1 MYLARRRRE
10 NFQVLQCKIVKYIA
24 LVRSRREKI
33 EDRNCDD
40 VETVTKIASLL
51 ETSPQGLWGGV
62 AIVFGLLQ
70 HKRSF

>member
-10 NFQVLQCKIVKYIA
+10 NFQVLQCIVKYIT

-40 VETVTKIASLL
+40 VETVTKIASLKIRFL
-51 ETSPQGLWGGV
+51 GN
-62 AIVFGLLQ
+62 LLLAPKK
-70 HKRSF
+70 KRTTPPPL

>member
-40 VETVTKIASLL
+40 VETVTKIASLKIRFL
-51 ETSPQGLWGGV
+51 GNLILAPKKL
-62 AIVFGLLQ
+62 
-70 HKRSF
+70 